1 MHTLFTTAPASYDFA
16 TTTEVTANVGTIYG
30 KTVREVYV
38 PVNPEHAVNL
48 QMSRYLSGM
57 HMATAEDVTD
67 PAVDWPGFVPA

>member
-38 PVNPEHAVNL
+38 PVNPVDAL
-48 QMSRYLSGM
+48 SRQQDRYLSGM
-57 HMATAEDVTD
+57 HMATTEDVTAGD
-67 PAVDWPGFVPA
+67 YPGFIPV